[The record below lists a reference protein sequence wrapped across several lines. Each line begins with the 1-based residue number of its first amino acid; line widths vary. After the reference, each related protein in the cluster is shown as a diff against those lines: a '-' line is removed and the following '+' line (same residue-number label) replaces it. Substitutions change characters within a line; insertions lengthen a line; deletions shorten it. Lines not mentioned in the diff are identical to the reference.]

1 MVLHVSVGAH
11 AAEPLVLHAEALVL
25 HAEVMVLH
33 AEVMALCQSR
43 FFLLIFYR
51 FLRHNVSKRTK
62 SSLVIFFT
70 IFLRFSDKIFLCG

>member
-1 MVLHVSVGAH
+1 MQKQCFYVQNQWFYVKVDFSKI
-11 AAEPLVLHAEALVL
+11 
-25 HAEVMVLH
+25 
-33 AEVMALCQSR
+33 
-43 FFLLIFYR
+43 FFR